1 MMHAYLIVFLL
12 GFLTHFALVNP
23 RMILNGVIWYVNSL
37 IECTALLVNLYAI
50 RWALGAVHELHG
62 QALHA
67 MHEQVMQLHEL
78 NGQALHNLDELAA
91 LCLDLLLRFVSLLLS
106 LFE

>member
-23 RMILNGVIWYVNSL
+23 RMILNGVIWYVTNL
-37 IECTALLVNLYAI
+37 IQCAVVVLNLYAL
-50 RWALGAVHELHG
+50 RWALVGMHELSGHVV
-62 QALHA
+62 HR
-67 MHEQVMQLHEL
+67 
-78 NGQALHNLDELAA
+78 LDELAPYVTYGLDGLA
-91 LCLDLLLRFVSLLLS
+91 ASYLDLLLRFVSLLLS